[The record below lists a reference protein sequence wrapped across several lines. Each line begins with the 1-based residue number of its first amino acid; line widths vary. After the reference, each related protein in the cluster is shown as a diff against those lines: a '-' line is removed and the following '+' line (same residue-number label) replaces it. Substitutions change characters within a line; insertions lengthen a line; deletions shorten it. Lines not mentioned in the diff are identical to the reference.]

1 MIITILKAF
10 QSDQFQYHKKSSQS
24 LFTEK
29 LLDQKISPVQVL
41 TGILYSGYSV
51 CLICLTLSRLVSSFI
66 YVTNFPCE
74 TQYDIISN
82 SCHPAPCY
90 LNSNKVFLLLSDQYL
105 NPRLDSNRE
114 SSSDFVLEFE
124 NSSLDRSATTA
135 GFHPRIVNHIIKS
148 GFT

>member
-66 YVTNFPCE
+66 YVTNFPYE
-74 TQYDIISN
+74 T
-82 SCHPAPCY
+82 
-90 LNSNKVFLLLSDQYL
+90 
-105 NPRLDSNRE
+105 
-114 SSSDFVLEFE
+114 FVGQ
-124 NSSLDRSATTA
+124 NTQQ
-135 GFHPRIVNHIIKS
+135 
-148 GFT
+148 